1 VITELSPPQSK
12 GRRRRIRAID
22 DSVRY
27 FTVLDEIWLEQPV
40 PEKSTF
46 HLLHGRAK
54 TRRAGSMG
62 FWAVFITHPGRAFE
76 LPSGRSSS

>member
-1 VITELSPPQSK
+1 MTPLDISPVP
-12 GRRRRIRAID
+12 
-22 DSVRY
+22 
-27 FTVLDEIWLEQPV
+27 DEIWELPV
-40 PEKSTF
+40 PEKSTRKLIYFQQIEFEGHKEDRVPF